1 MIYLL
6 LVLPFPPAFIL
17 HELEELMVQHRWMAA
32 HRTSLIE
39 GFPSMRSLIGRLST
53 LGTRAFSIAA
63 LEELVLLLLATAWML
78 VQGPLALQIWSA
90 LFMAFS
96 FHLLVHIG
104 VALVLRS
111 YVPGL
116 ATSVLLLPFAAYG
129 VWSIWLVMSAWEM
142 VLWAVSG
149 IVFMWFNLYVAHYA
163 GRRFS

>member
-1 MIYLL
+1 
-6 LVLPFPPAFIL
+6 
-17 HELEELMVQHRWMAA
+17 
-32 HRTSLIE
+32 
-39 GFPSMRSLIGRLST
+39 
-53 LGTRAFSIAA
+53 
-63 LEELVLLLLATAWML
+63 
-78 VQGPLALQIWSA
+78 
-90 LFMAFS
+90 MAFS

-149 IVFMWFNLYVAHYA
+149 IVFMWFNLYVAHHA